1 MKKALPEFKTD
12 EQAEEFVAS
21 ADLSEYDLSGMRS
34 VQFEFEPKSA
44 RLNMRLPKSLLDA
57 VKDAATAAGMPY
69 QRFIRRVLETAVRQP
84 R

>member
-57 VKDAATAAGMPY
+57 VKDAATTAGVPY
-69 QRFIRRVLETAVRQP
+69 QRFIRRILETAVRQP